1 MIITLEYPFTELYKA
16 GYTHVG
22 NEGRKLITLKK
33 FNGELVGTSYA
44 RYLMAVKLGRFLT
57 DQEEVDH
64 IDDNKTNDDP
74 NNLQI
79 LTPEQ
84 NREKQRLHYIN
95 NVQQKFD
102 LACPNCGKVFIL
114 SERDMHNKIRQIQKN
129 GYTGLIYC
137 SRSCSSIFNKI
148 LKPGNFNSGV
158 VGLTIAEDQIQRIKS
173 LKRQGFSSYKISE
186 QLGIARNTVMKY
198 W

>member
-1 MIITLEYPFTELYKA
+1 MKIDLEYPYSAEYQA
-16 GYTHVG
+16 GYIYVN
-22 NEGRKLITLKK
+22 NEARRCVTLKDSH
-33 FNGELVGTSYA
+33 GATTGTTYA

-64 IDDNKTNDDP
+64 IDNNKTNDDP

-102 LACPNCGKVFIL
+102 LACPYCGKDFTL
-114 SERDMHNKIRQIQKN
+114 TERDMGEKFYKHYTNN
-129 GYTGLIYC
+129 GSGLIFC
-137 SRSCSSIFNKI
+137 SNSCKAKYQMETNPEAF
-148 LKPGNFNSGV
+148 P
-158 VGLTIAEDQIQRIKS
+158 VGQSKSQDVINQIKALR
-173 LKRQGFSSYKISE
+173 RQGFSDYRIAKELKIS
-186 QLGIARNTVMKY
+186 ANTAKKY
-198 W
+198 

>member
-1 MIITLEYPFTELYKA
+1 MIITLEYPFTELYNA

-44 RYLMAVKLGRFLT
+44 RYIMAVKLGRFLT

-95 NVQQKFD
+95 NVQQKFE
-102 LACPNCGKVFIL
+102 LVCPNCGCNFSLTEREMNGRFIQ
-114 SERDMHNKIRQIQKN
+114 IRKN
-129 GYTGLIYC
+129 ASLGLIYC
-137 SRSCSSIFNKI
+137 SSSCSSIFNKLLNPTSSTI
-148 LKPGNFNSGV
+148 GTPITDEKIKNIKRLK
-158 VGLTIAEDQIQRIKS
+158 Q
-173 LKRQGFSSYKISE
+173 QGFSSYKISE
-186 QLGIARNTVMKY
+186 LTGVSRNTVMKY

>member
-1 MIITLEYPFTELYKA
+1 MKINLDYPYNTLWKN
-16 GYTHVG
+16 GYIVV
-22 NEGRKLITLKK
+22 NPEGRRNVIL
-33 FNGELVGTSYA
+33 FNTQFDRSTVSYA
-44 RYLMAVKLGRFLT
+44 RYLMSVKLGRFLT

-64 IDDNKTNDDP
+64 KDDNKTNDDP

-84 NREKQRLHYIN
+84 NREKREKHYLN

-102 LACPNCGKVFIL
+102 LECPNCGKSFTL
-114 SERDMHNKIRQIQKN
+114 TEREMGGRITQIQKN

-158 VGLTIAEDQIQRIKS
+158 VGLTIAEDQIQRSKS

>member
-1 MIITLEYPFTELYKA
+1 MKITLEYPFTELYNT

-64 IDDNKTNDDP
+64 IDNNKTNDDP

-84 NREKQRLHYIN
+84 NREKQRLQYIN
-95 NVQQKFD
+95 NVQQKFE
-102 LACPNCGKVFIL
+102 LVCPNCGCNFSLTEREMNGRFIQ
-114 SERDMHNKIRQIQKN
+114 IRKN
-129 GYTGLIYC
+129 ASLGLIYC
-137 SRSCSSIFNKI
+137 SSSCSSIFNKLLNPTSSTI
-148 LKPGNFNSGV
+148 GTPITDEKIKNIKRLK
-158 VGLTIAEDQIQRIKS
+158 Q
-173 LKRQGFSSYKISE
+173 QGFSSYKISE
-186 QLGIARNTVMKY
+186 LTGVSRNTVMKY

>member
-1 MIITLEYPFTELYKA
+1 MIITLEYPFTELYNA

-64 IDDNKTNDDP
+64 IDNNKANDDP

-95 NVQQKFD
+95 DVQQKFE
-102 LACPNCGKVFIL
+102 LVCPNCGCNFSLTEREMNGRFIQ
-114 SERDMHNKIRQIQKN
+114 IRKN
-129 GYTGLIYC
+129 ASLGLIYC
-137 SRSCSSIFNKI
+137 SSSCSSIFNKLLNPTSSTI
-148 LKPGNFNSGV
+148 GTPITDEKIKNIKRLK
-158 VGLTIAEDQIQRIKS
+158 Q
-173 LKRQGFSSYKISE
+173 QGFSSYKISE
-186 QLGIARNTVMKY
+186 LTGVSRNTVMKY

>member
-1 MIITLEYPFTELYKA
+1 MIITLEYPFTELYNA

-64 IDDNKTNDDP
+64 IDNNKTNDDP

-95 NVQQKFD
+95 SVQQKFD
-102 LACPNCGKVFIL
+102 LACPYCGKDFTL
-114 SERDMHNKIRQIQKN
+114 TERDMGGRITQIQKN
-129 GYTGLIYC
+129 NSIGLIYC
-137 SRSCSSIFNKI
+137 STNCAGIFNSLINPSIKI
-148 LKPGNFNSGV
+148 GK
-158 VGLTIAEDQIQRIKS
+158 TITEDQIENIRS
-173 LKRQGFSSYKISE
+173 LKRRGFSSYKISE
-186 QLGIARNTVMKY
+186 KLAIARNTVMKY

>member
-1 MIITLEYPFTELYKA
+1 MKIDLEYPFSSLWKS
-16 GYTHVG
+16 GYIVV
-22 NEGRKLITLKK
+22 NSEGRRNVIL
-33 FNGELVGTSYA
+33 FNSQTNRSTVSYA
-44 RYLMAVKLGRFLT
+44 RYLMSVKLGRFLT

-64 IDDNKTNDDP
+64 IDNNKTNDDP

-95 NVQQKFD
+95 SVQQKFE
-102 LACPNCGKVFIL
+102 LVCPNCGCNFSLTEREMNGRFIQ
-114 SERDMHNKIRQIQKN
+114 IRKN
-129 GYTGLIYC
+129 ASLGLIYC
-137 SRSCSSIFNKI
+137 SSSCSSIFNKLLNPTSSTI
-148 LKPGNFNSGV
+148 GTPITDEKIKNIKRLK
-158 VGLTIAEDQIQRIKS
+158 Q
-173 LKRQGFSSYKISE
+173 QGFSSYKISE

>member
-64 IDDNKTNDDP
+64 IDNNKTNDDP

-95 NVQQKFD
+95 SVQQKFD
-102 LACPNCGKVFIL
+102 LACPYCGKDFTL
-114 SERDMHNKIRQIQKN
+114 TERDMKMKFDYFHKN
-129 GYTGLIYC
+129 NGSGLIYC
-137 SRSCSSIFNKI
+137 SSSCNAKY
-148 LKPGNFNSGV
+148 NSDTNPIGRP
-158 VGLTIAEDQIQRIKS
+158 TDEDLIQRIKS
-173 LKRQGFSSYKISE
+173 LRRHGLSSYKIADELKIS
-186 QLGIARNTVMKY
+186 RNTVMKY

>member
-1 MIITLEYPFTELYKA
+1 MIITLEYPFTELYKT

-44 RYLMAVKLGRFLT
+44 RYIMAVKLGRFLT

-64 IDDNKTNDDP
+64 IDNNKTNDDP

-102 LACPNCGKVFIL
+102 LACPYCGKDFTL
-114 SERDMHNKIRQIQKN
+114 TERDMKMKFDYFHKN
-129 GYTGLIYC
+129 NGSGLIYC
-137 SRSCSSIFNKI
+137 SSSCNAKY
-148 LKPGNFNSGV
+148 NSDTNPIGRP
-158 VGLTIAEDQIQRIKS
+158 TDEDLIQRIKS
-173 LKRQGFSSYKISE
+173 LRKQGLSSYKIAD
-186 QLGIARNTVMKY
+186 QLKISRTTVMKY

>member
-1 MIITLEYPFTELYKA
+1 MIITLEYPFTELYNA

-44 RYLMAVKLGRFLT
+44 RYIMAVKLGRFLT

-64 IDDNKTNDDP
+64 IDNNKTNDDP

-102 LACPNCGKVFIL
+102 LACPYCGKDFTL
-114 SERDMHNKIRQIQKN
+114 TERDMKMKFDYFHKN
-129 GYTGLIYC
+129 NGSGLIYC
-137 SRSCSSIFNKI
+137 SSSCNAKY
-148 LKPGNFNSGV
+148 NSDTNPIGRP
-158 VGLTIAEDQIQRIKS
+158 TDEDLIQRIKS
-173 LKRQGFSSYKISE
+173 LRKQGLSSYKIAD
-186 QLGIARNTVMKY
+186 QLKISRTTVMKY

>member
-1 MIITLEYPFTELYKA
+1 MKIDLEYPFSSLWKS
-16 GYTHVG
+16 GYIVV
-22 NEGRKLITLKK
+22 NSEGRRNVIL
-33 FNGELVGTSYA
+33 FNSQTNRSTVSYA
-44 RYLMAVKLGRFLT
+44 RYLMSVKLGRFLT

-102 LACPNCGKVFIL
+102 LACPYCGKDFTL
-114 SERDMHNKIRQIQKN
+114 TERDMKMRFDYFHKN
-129 GYTGLIYC
+129 NGSGLIYC
-137 SRSCSSIFNKI
+137 SSSCNAKY
-148 LKPGNFNSGV
+148 NSDTNPIGRP
-158 VGLTIAEDQIQRIKS
+158 TDEDLIQRIKS
-173 LKRQGFSSYKISE
+173 LRKQGLSSYKIAD
-186 QLGIARNTVMKY
+186 QLKISRNTVMKY

>member
-1 MIITLEYPFTELYKA
+1 MIITLEYPFTELYNA

-44 RYLMAVKLGRFLT
+44 RYIMAVKLGRFLT

-64 IDDNKTNDDP
+64 IDNNKTNDDP

-102 LACPNCGKVFIL
+102 LACPYCGKDFTL
-114 SERDMHNKIRQIQKN
+114 TERDMKMRFDYFHKN
-129 GYTGLIYC
+129 NGSGLIYC
-137 SRSCSSIFNKI
+137 SSSCNAKY
-148 LKPGNFNSGV
+148 NSDTNPIGRP
-158 VGLTIAEDQIQRIKS
+158 TDEDLIQRIKS
-173 LKRQGFSSYKISE
+173 LRKQGLSSYKITDELKIS
-186 QLGIARNTVMKY
+186 RNTVMKY

>member
-1 MIITLEYPFTELYKA
+1 MKIDLEYPYSAEYQA
-16 GYTHVG
+16 GYIYVN
-22 NEGRKLITLKK
+22 NEARRCVTLKDSH
-33 FNGELVGTSYA
+33 GATTGTTYA

-64 IDDNKTNDDP
+64 IDNNKTNDDP

-84 NREKQRLHYIN
+84 NREKREKHYLN

-102 LACPNCGKVFIL
+102 LECPNCGKSFTL
-114 SERDMHNKIRQIQKN
+114 TEREMGGRITQIQKN

>member
-1 MIITLEYPFTELYKA
+1 MKIDLEYPYNTLWNN
-16 GYTHVG
+16 GYIVI
-22 NEGRKLITLKK
+22 NPEGRRNVVL
-33 FNGELVGTSYA
+33 FNSQIDRSTVSFA
-44 RYLMAVKLGRFLT
+44 RYLMSVKLGRFLT

-95 NVQQKFD
+95 NVQQKFE
-102 LACPNCGKVFIL
+102 LVCPNCGCNFSLTEREMNGRFIQ
-114 SERDMHNKIRQIQKN
+114 IRKN
-129 GYTGLIYC
+129 ASLGLIYC
-137 SRSCSSIFNKI
+137 SSSCSSIFNKLLNPTSSTI
-148 LKPGNFNSGV
+148 GTPITDEKIKNIKRLK
-158 VGLTIAEDQIQRIKS
+158 Q
-173 LKRQGFSSYKISE
+173 QGFSSYKISE
-186 QLGIARNTVMKY
+186 LTGVSRNTVMKY

>member
-1 MIITLEYPFTELYKA
+1 MIITLEYPFTELYNA

-64 IDDNKTNDDP
+64 IDNNKTNDDP

-95 NVQQKFD
+95 SVQQKFD
-102 LACPNCGKVFIL
+102 LACPYCGKDFTL
-114 SERDMHNKIRQIQKN
+114 TERDMKMKFDYFHKN
-129 GYTGLIYC
+129 NGSGLIYC
-137 SRSCSSIFNKI
+137 SSSCNAKY
-148 LKPGNFNSGV
+148 NSDTNPIGRP
-158 VGLTIAEDQIQRIKS
+158 TDEDLIQRIKS
-173 LKRQGFSSYKISE
+173 LRKQGLSSYKIAD
-186 QLGIARNTVMKY
+186 QLKISRNTVMKY

>member
-1 MIITLEYPFTELYKA
+1 MKIDLEYPFTELYNA

-44 RYLMAVKLGRFLT
+44 RYIMAVKLGRFLT

-64 IDDNKTNDDP
+64 IDNNKTNDDP

-95 NVQQKFD
+95 NVQQKFE
-102 LACPNCGKVFIL
+102 LVCPNCGCNFSLTEREMNGRFIQN
-114 SERDMHNKIRQIQKN
+114 RKN
-129 GYTGLIYC
+129 ASLGLIYC
-137 SRSCSSIFNKI
+137 SSSCSSIFNKLLNPTSSTI
-148 LKPGNFNSGV
+148 GTPITDEKIKNIKRLK
-158 VGLTIAEDQIQRIKS
+158 Q
-173 LKRQGFSSYKISE
+173 QGFSSYKISE
-186 QLGIARNTVMKY
+186 LTGVSRNTVMKY

>member
-64 IDDNKTNDDP
+64 IDNNKTNDDP

-95 NVQQKFD
+95 SVQQKFD
-102 LACPNCGKVFIL
+102 LACPYCGKDFTL
-114 SERDMHNKIRQIQKN
+114 TERDMKMKFDYFHKN
-129 GYTGLIYC
+129 NGSGLIYC
-137 SRSCSSIFNKI
+137 SSSCNAKY
-148 LKPGNFNSGV
+148 NSDTNPIGRP
-158 VGLTIAEDQIQRIKS
+158 TDEDLIQRIKS
-173 LKRQGFSSYKISE
+173 LRKQGLSSYKIAD
-186 QLGIARNTVMKY
+186 QLKISRTTVMKY

>member
-1 MIITLEYPFTELYKA
+1 MKIDLEYPFTELYNA
-16 GYTHVG
+16 GYTHVSS
-22 NEGRKLITLKK
+22 EGRRLVTLKK
-33 FNGELVGTSYA
+33 FNGELVGTSYP
-44 RYLMAVKLGRFLT
+44 RYLMSVKLGRFLT

-64 IDDNKTNDDP
+64 IDDNKTNDDI

-102 LACPNCGKVFIL
+102 LACPYCGKDFTL
-114 SERDMHNKIRQIQKN
+114 SEREMKMKIDYFYKN
-129 GYTGLIYC
+129 NGSGLTF
-137 SRSCSSIFNKI
+137 CSSSCNAKYNGDTNPI
-148 LKPGNFNSGV
+148 GRSTDE
-158 VGLTIAEDQIQRIKS
+158 GLIQRIKS
-173 LKRQGFSSYKISE
+173 LRRHGLSSYKIADELKIS
-186 QLGIARNTVMKY
+186 RNTVMKY

>member
-1 MIITLEYPFTELYKA
+1 MIITLEYPFTELYNA

-44 RYLMAVKLGRFLT
+44 RYIMAVKLGRFLT

-64 IDDNKTNDDP
+64 IDNNKTNDDP

-95 NVQQKFD
+95 NVQQKFE
-102 LACPNCGKVFIL
+102 LVCPNCGCNFSLTEREMNGRFIQ
-114 SERDMHNKIRQIQKN
+114 IRKN
-129 GYTGLIYC
+129 ASLGLIYC
-137 SRSCSSIFNKI
+137 SSSCSSIFNKLLNPTSSTI
-148 LKPGNFNSGV
+148 GTPITDEKIKNIKRLK
-158 VGLTIAEDQIQRIKS
+158 Q
-173 LKRQGFSSYKISE
+173 QGFSSYKISE
-186 QLGIARNTVMKY
+186 LTGVSRNTVMKY

>member
-64 IDDNKTNDDP
+64 IDNNKTNDDP

-95 NVQQKFD
+95 SVQQKFE
-102 LACPNCGKVFIL
+102 LVCPNCGCNFSLTEREMNGRFIQ
-114 SERDMHNKIRQIQKN
+114 IRKN
-129 GYTGLIYC
+129 ASLGLIYC
-137 SRSCSSIFNKI
+137 SSSCSSIFNKLLNPTSSVI
-148 LKPGNFNSGV
+148 GTPITDEKIKNIKRLK
-158 VGLTIAEDQIQRIKS
+158 Q
-173 LKRQGFSSYKISE
+173 QGFSSYKISE
-186 QLGIARNTVMKY
+186 LTGVSRNTVMKY

>member
-1 MIITLEYPFTELYKA
+1 MKIDLEYPFNTEYQA
-16 GYTHVG
+16 GYVYVN
-22 NEGRKLITLKK
+22 NEGRRAVTLKR
-33 FNGELVGTSYA
+33 FDGSLTGTTLA

-64 IDDNKTNDDP
+64 IDNNKTNDDP

-102 LACPNCGKVFIL
+102 LACPYCGKDFTL
-114 SERDMHNKIRQIQKN
+114 TERSMGEKFYKHYTNN
-129 GYTGLIYC
+129 GSGLIFC
-137 SRSCSSIFNKI
+137 SNSCKAKYQIETNPEAFPVGRTKSQDIINQIKALRSQ
-148 LKPGNFNSGV
+148 
-158 VGLTIAEDQIQRIKS
+158 GLS
-173 LKRQGFSSYKISE
+173 VYKIAD
-186 QLGIARNTVMKY
+186 QLKISRNTVMKY

>member
-1 MIITLEYPFTELYKA
+1 MIITLEYPFTELYNA

-64 IDDNKTNDDP
+64 IDNNKTNDDP

-102 LACPNCGKVFIL
+102 LACPYCGKDFTL
-114 SERDMHNKIRQIQKN
+114 TERDMKMKFDYFHKN
-129 GYTGLIYC
+129 NGSGLIYC
-137 SRSCSSIFNKI
+137 SSSCNAKY
-148 LKPGNFNSGV
+148 NSDTNPIGRP
-158 VGLTIAEDQIQRIKS
+158 TDEDLIQRIKS
-173 LKRQGFSSYKISE
+173 LRKQGLSSYKIADELKIS
-186 QLGIARNTVMKY
+186 RSTVMKY

>member
-1 MIITLEYPFTELYKA
+1 MKITLEYPFTELYNT

-64 IDDNKTNDDP
+64 IDNNKTNDDP

-95 NVQQKFD
+95 NVQQKFE
-102 LACPNCGKVFIL
+102 LVCPNCGCNFSLTEREMNGRFIQ
-114 SERDMHNKIRQIQKN
+114 IRKN
-129 GYTGLIYC
+129 ASLGLIYC
-137 SRSCSSIFNKI
+137 SSSCSSIFNKLLNPTSSTI
-148 LKPGNFNSGV
+148 GTPITDEKIKNIKRLK
-158 VGLTIAEDQIQRIKS
+158 Q
-173 LKRQGFSSYKISE
+173 QGFSSYKISE
-186 QLGIARNTVMKY
+186 LTGVSRNTVMKY

>member
-1 MIITLEYPFTELYKA
+1 MKIDLEYPYSVEYQA
-16 GYTHVG
+16 GYIYVK
-22 NEGRKLITLKK
+22 NEARRCVTLKDSH
-33 FNGELVGTSYA
+33 GVTTGTTYA

-64 IDDNKTNDDP
+64 IDNNKTNDDP

-102 LACPNCGKVFIL
+102 LACPYCGKDFTL
-114 SERDMHNKIRQIQKN
+114 TERDMGEKFYKHYTNN
-129 GYTGLIYC
+129 GSGLIFC
-137 SRSCSSIFNKI
+137 SNSCKAKYQMETNPEAF
-148 LKPGNFNSGV
+148 P
-158 VGLTIAEDQIQRIKS
+158 VGQSKSQDVINQIKALR
-173 LKRQGFSSYKISE
+173 RQGFSDYRIAKELKIS
-186 QLGIARNTVMKY
+186 ANTAKKY
-198 W
+198 